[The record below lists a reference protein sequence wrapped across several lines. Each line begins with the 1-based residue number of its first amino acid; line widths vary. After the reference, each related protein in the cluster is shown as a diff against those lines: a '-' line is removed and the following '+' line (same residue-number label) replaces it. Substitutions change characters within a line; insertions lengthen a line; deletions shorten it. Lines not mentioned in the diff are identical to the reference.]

1 MSFSFNTALSGLN
14 ASSSALN
21 TIGNNIANANT
32 VGFQSGSITFSS
44 LYASSSGVRLNGAGS
59 SMQIGSGVQ
68 IGAIHTNFGQGNL
81 NESTSPLHAAIQGNG
96 FFIVRNA
103 DGTSGFTR
111 AGDFTLNNQGFLVA
125 SNGAQVQGYMAQNGV
140 VPPGAS
146 LTGLQIP
153 IGQTLP
159 PKTTSEATFRMNLD
173 AAARTGSTFNSTM
186 QVYDSRGTARTMNI
200 TFTRQANGSFD
211 ATATIDGQP
220 ARLSENGGAPS
231 ANPVAFTFDTNGN
244 LTSPTAFSVVPDQ
257 TLLNGATLPS
267 IAIQLRETNADGT
280 PGAANITSYSRPS
293 AVSSSG
299 QDGYTAGELNGVAV
313 DPRGIVYGIFSN
325 GQSRVVG
332 QYAVATFS
340 ANAGL
345 THLGGSMY
353 GESIASGQAN
363 IGIPGTGGRG
373 AVAGGYLEQSNVDI
387 TTEFVALIEA
397 QRGFQANSRV
407 ITTLNQ
413 TFQDLLRII

>member
-1 MSFSFNTALSGLN
+1 
-14 ASSSALN
+14 
-21 TIGNNIANANT
+21 
-32 VGFQSGSITFSS
+32 
-44 LYASSSGVRLNGAGS
+44 
-59 SMQIGSGVQ
+59 
-68 IGAIHTNFGQGNL
+68 
-81 NESTSPLHAAIQGNG
+81 
-96 FFIVRNA
+96 
-103 DGTSGFTR
+103 
-111 AGDFTLNNQGFLVA
+111 
-125 SNGAQVQGYMAQNGV
+125 V

>member
-68 IGAIHTNFGQGNL
+68 IAAIHTNFGQGNL

-103 DGTSGFTR
+103 DGTSGYTR

-125 SNGAQVQGYMAQNGV
+125 SNGAHVQGYTAQNGV
-140 VPPGAS
+140 IPPGAA

-159 PKTTSEATFRMNLD
+159 PKTTSEATLRMNLD

-200 TFTRQANGSFD
+200 TFTRQANGDFN

-220 ARLSENGGAPS
+220 ARLSANGGAPS
-231 ANPVAFTFDTNGN
+231 ANPVPFSFDTNGN
-244 LTSPTAFSVVPDQ
+244 LTSPTSFSVVPDQ

-267 IAIQLRETNADGT
+267 IAVQLRETNPDGT
-280 PGAANITSYSRPS
+280 PGAGNITSYSRPS
-293 AVSSSG
+293 AVSSSS
-299 QDGYTAGELNGVAV
+299 QNGYTAGELNGVAV
-313 DPRGIVYGIFSN
+313 DPSGVVYGIFSN

-340 ANAGL
+340 ANEGL
-345 THLGGSMY
+345 THLGGSIY

-363 IGIPGTGGRG
+363 VGIPGTGGRG
-373 AVAGGYLEQSNVDI
+373 AIAGGYLEQSNVDI